1 MCLLTIKY
9 KDGYPSHVVYNERVL
24 RQGDVKNAFCNGILP
39 PNECVVIKPPK
50 GCPYSQSDTLWK
62 LKKTLYGLFQ
72 SPIHWFQNISSF
84 FHQIGLHN
92 SPNSPC
98 VFTRTIIPGQPPMY
112 VGLYVDDFAYFG
124 TSDAVELQ
132 FQKLMDQKYSVSYY
146 DCLQWFLDMKFIWY
160 ETESTPKCHIHQ
172 KAFIL
177 DIQQVIGD
185 LN

>member
-1 MCLLTIKY
+1 
-9 KDGYPSHVVYNERVL
+9 
-24 RQGDVKNAFCNGILP
+24 
-39 PNECVVIKPPK
+39 
-50 GCPYSQSDTLWK
+50 
-62 LKKTLYGLFQ
+62 
-72 SPIHWFQNISSF
+72 
-84 FHQIGLHN
+84 
-92 SPNSPC
+92 
-98 VFTRTIIPGQPPMY
+98 MY